1 MPGTCLAC
9 HPAPSSLSM
18 ERSVSMP
25 QATAVPLP
33 AAALLTTPPA
43 TGTTP
48 TSERGTTGI
57 ATAAPSMSSPG
68 SSCAR
73 QLRRQQQQ
81 RPTQHKEI
89 APSPDTFA
97 AAACMKRSISP
108 PVCCSSPQVL
118 SPTAGSAVV
127 AKSRRPQPKARRSLD
142 SLRYQSPLARGLL
155 SIKVPHHPGTYE
167 SYASAAAPAVA
178 AEAHRQ
184 LAAAGGGNASMVSV
198 ACVPGC
204 VQLLVFSTE
213 LRDAGSLGGG
223 QGGKRDMDS
232 AMLTALPDADQLG
245 GPVALQEGGHVWEQG
260 VGDAA
265 SGTTHPTP
273 ITSPVRL
280 VCLDPPC
287 LTTTT
292 SAGEGDSSSTTTTL
306 TATLHAAAPTRVRA
320 ALLGPQGQLVWEEV
334 LQLRAGVQA
343 IDIDAAAG
351 LQAALPA
358 VNGCRAAA
366 GADPAT
372 PS

>member
-1 MPGTCLAC
+1 
-9 HPAPSSLSM
+9 
-18 ERSVSMP
+18 
-25 QATAVPLP
+25 
-33 AAALLTTPPA
+33 
-43 TGTTP
+43 
-48 TSERGTTGI
+48 
-57 ATAAPSMSSPG
+57 
-68 SSCAR
+68 
-73 QLRRQQQQ
+73 
-81 RPTQHKEI
+81 
-89 APSPDTFA
+89 
-97 AAACMKRSISP
+97 
-108 PVCCSSPQVL
+108 
-118 SPTAGSAVV
+118 
-127 AKSRRPQPKARRSLD
+127 
-142 SLRYQSPLARGLL
+142 
-155 SIKVPHHPGTYE
+155 
-167 SYASAAAPAVA
+167 
-178 AEAHRQ
+178 
-184 LAAAGGGNASMVSV
+184 MVSV